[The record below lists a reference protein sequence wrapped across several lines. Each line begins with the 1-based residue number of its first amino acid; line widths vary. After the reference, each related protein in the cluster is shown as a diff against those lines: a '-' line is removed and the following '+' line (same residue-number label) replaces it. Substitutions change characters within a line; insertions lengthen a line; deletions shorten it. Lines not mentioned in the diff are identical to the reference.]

1 MRTEASNQLT
11 VAHMGVRDYID
22 GEFNSILA
30 SPLGFLPSLDQPIRP
45 ASTSGGIVTPIC
57 FAVF

>member
-22 GEFNSILA
+22 GEFSSILSDNAVLSRAYSA
-30 SPLGFLPSLDQPIRP
+30 S
-45 ASTSGGIVTPIC
+45 V
-57 FAVF
+57 